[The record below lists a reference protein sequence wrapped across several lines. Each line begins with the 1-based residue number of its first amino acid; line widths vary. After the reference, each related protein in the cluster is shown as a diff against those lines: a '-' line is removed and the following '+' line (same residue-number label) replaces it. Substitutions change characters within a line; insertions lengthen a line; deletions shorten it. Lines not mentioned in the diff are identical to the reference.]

1 MEWWPLR
8 WGDLDQ
14 RRGGGEAG
22 RDVTA
27 ETSLAAALSVC
38 VSDLFAAFFSP
49 FPRADAGW
57 VGDSAAHAAAC
68 RAGQILLELVMGVG
82 YTGNHHNFHHHH
94 YTRAGRLVRGAEG
107 GLFHTRCF
115 GSPQQSVEER
125 VYGLALFTCTD
136 SWHQGHVKKS
146 T

>member
-1 MEWWPLR
+1 M
-8 WGDLDQ
+8 DQ

-82 YTGNHHNFHHHH
+82 YTGNHHNVHHHH
-94 YTRAGRLVRGAEG
+94 YTRAGRPSGTRSGRGIIPYEMFRFSTAISGRTRVRLGFVH
-107 GLFHTRCF
+107 LHRF
-115 GSPQQSVEER
+115 
-125 VYGLALFTCTD
+125 LASRTC
-136 SWHQGHVKKS
+136 KKINVNEYK
-146 T
+146 